1 MGLGFKNKTLIFNCS
16 VNFSKFLPLFPDLQ
30 LDVGRF
36 FLKFFRFAKILSL
49 KKEHCASK
57 FLFCY
62 FIMGD
67 SRRVNILCTLIYE

>member
-30 LDVGRF
+30 LDVERY

-57 FLFCY
+57 F
-62 FIMGD
+62 
-67 SRRVNILCTLIYE
+67 